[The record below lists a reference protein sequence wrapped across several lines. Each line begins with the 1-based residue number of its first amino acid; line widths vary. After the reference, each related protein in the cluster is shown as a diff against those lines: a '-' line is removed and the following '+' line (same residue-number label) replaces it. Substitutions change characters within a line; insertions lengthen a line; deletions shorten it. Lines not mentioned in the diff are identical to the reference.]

1 MKLVKIEPHVIK
13 VAPPHRGGTYF
24 LFVKLITDEGVY
36 GWGEAAISQ
45 AFFPMLDTYRSLME
59 GLFDR
64 YLKGRDPLEREA
76 IMKDMY
82 CTFSNS
88 CPQYLIGGL
97 FSAFDI
103 ALWDIGGKICNQPIY
118 NLIGG
123 KFREKIKSYS
133 YIYDYQVGGGIGYG
147 KTGTGLWEVWLD
159 PEKAVENALYMV
171 NEGFKAIKIDPIPRH
186 IDNRADARYQ
196 NPFTPTLEEYR
207 TADKVLNAVR
217 SAVGDKVEIILGV
230 HGQMTTSAAI
240 RFAKI
245 IEPYDPLWYEEP
257 VPPENSKEMAKVAN
271 STFVPI
277 SAGERLNTVFQ
288 FNQLLADGAAS
299 IVQPDLGTC
308 GGITECK
315 KIAAVAE
322 AYYAHVA
329 PHVWGGPIITA
340 AAIQMDVTM
349 PNFLIQESI
358 YKSGD
363 FFSEIL
369 KEPIQWKDGFFEI
382 PTAPGLGIDMNDE
395 AIKFYEA

>member
-1 MKLVKIEPHVIK
+1 MKLVKVEPHVIK
-13 VAPPHRGGTYF
+13 VSPPHRGGTYF

-45 AFFPMLDTYRSLME
+45 AFFPMLGTYRSIME

-64 YLKGRDPLEREA
+64 YLKGREPLEREA
-76 IMKDMY
+76 IFKDLY
-82 CTFSNS
+82 GTFSNRT
-88 CPQYLIGGL
+88 PQYIIGGL
-97 FSAFDI
+97 FSAFDL

-123 KFREKIKSYS
+123 KFRDRIKTYS
-133 YIYDYQVGGGIGYG
+133 YIYDYSEGGGAGYG

-159 PEKAVENALYMV
+159 PEKAVENALIMV
-171 NEGFKAIKIDPIPRH
+171 DEGFKAIKIDPIPRN

-217 SAVGDKVEIILGV
+217 KAVGDKVEIILGV

-240 RFAKI
+240 RFAKV

-257 VPPENSKEMAKVAN
+257 IPPENSKEMAKVAK

-288 FNQLLADGAAS
+288 FHQLLEDGAAS

-315 KIAAVAE
+315 KIADVAE
-322 AYYAHVA
+322 AYFAHVA

-369 KEPIQWKDGFFEI
+369 KEPIQWKDGCFEI